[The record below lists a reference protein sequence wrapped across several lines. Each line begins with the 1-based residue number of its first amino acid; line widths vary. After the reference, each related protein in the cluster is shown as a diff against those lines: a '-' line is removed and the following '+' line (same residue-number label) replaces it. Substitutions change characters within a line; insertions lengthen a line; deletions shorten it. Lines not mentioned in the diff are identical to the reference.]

1 MVRVV
6 KRKGSHGLV
15 NPFVGDS
22 LSEKSMYHHHQRGTT
37 IDQEG
42 LMWCRNNTITVL
54 GAVLGVLIIA
64 GCSGHSVRYGANSE
78 GDGESASQANSGET
92 EGMSP
97 GTGYMADG
105 QGGYTGGMVNG
116 SKPSTQSNADQT
128 ASEDATSATGT
139 ARSTTADI
147 EGVQP
152 SRSSNLSGAD
162 YGHNYSGVSGSGPNH
177 GGVDG
182 FGQGTAGESNPDPE
196 AWANAYL
203 RDGDSSQDFYGDP
216 SKMGASLAPSSSGV
230 SVTPSSSPDPV
241 NPSSGTDSITP
252 NAWADT
258 YAKEN
263 GGPSPEYVNP
273 DMQIAKIKEAPGVG
287 HDRVQ
292 DVGHDREMTHM
303 SGSTGFRG
311 SDGKLQDIYFAFDS
325 WAITPQGARDLERGA
340 QWLQSNPGETL
351 TIEGHCDQR
360 GTQDYNLVLGKK
372 RAEAAREYLEK
383 LGIDSQRIKVV
394 SYGKERPFCENENE
408 DCFQANRRS
417 HMVIQMN

>member
-1 MVRVV
+1 
-6 KRKGSHGLV
+6 
-15 NPFVGDS
+15 
-22 LSEKSMYHHHQRGTT
+22 
-37 IDQEG
+37 
-42 LMWCRNNTITVL
+42 MWCRNNTMTVL
-54 GAVLGVLIIA
+54 GIAVLGVLMIA

-78 GDGESASQANSGET
+78 GEGESASQGNSGET
-92 EGMSP
+92 EGRNA

-105 QGGYTGGMVNG
+105 QGGYTGEMVNG
-116 SKPSTQSNADQT
+116 SIPSTQSNSDQ
-128 ASEDATSATGT
+128 ATRENVKSATGM
-139 ARSTTADI
+139 AGSTTEDVEGI
-147 EGVQP
+147 EP
-152 SRSSNLSGAD
+152 SRSSALSGAD
-162 YGHNYSGVSGSGPNH
+162 YGHNYSGVPGSGPNH

-182 FGQGTAGESNPDPE
+182 FGQGAAGRSNPDPE

-203 RDGDSSQDFYGDP
+203 QEGDSKQDFYGDP
-216 SKMGASLAPSSSGV
+216 SKFGESADTSLSNDSVTSSSD
-230 SVTPSSSPDPV
+230 TDPV
-241 NPSSGTDSITP
+241 NSSSSNDSITP
-252 NAWADT
+252 NAWADS

-273 DMQIAKIKEAPGVG
+273 DMQIAQI
-287 HDRVQ
+287 
-292 DVGHDREMTHM
+292 RESHGGGQERGTTHM

-325 WAITPQGARDLERGA
+325 WAITPQGAQDLERGA
-340 QWLQSNPGETL
+340 QWLSNNPGETL

-394 SYGKERPFCENENE
+394 SYGKERPFCQKESE

-417 HMVIQMN
+417 HMVIHMN